1 MKDVDEK
8 ITSYKG
14 SFTVEAAI
22 YLPIILFMLIQTV
35 KISIDYLQESRE
47 RKVNMMIQD
56 IDVVSEFYGYQI
68 IDDIGKEIMDDQS

>member
-56 IDVVSEFYGYQI
+56 LDVVSEFYGYQI